1 MIRSGK
7 ASLQHLAKQMDEPI
21 DLESRVKKAKR
32 WIMSKWTDT
41 ETHFVPYIVPILR
54 SVSRSG
60 QVRLAIDG
68 SDIGKGC
75 SALMISLIWRNRAI
89 PLVWIT
95 RDAPKGHFS
104 TEAHLGVVEQLV
116 MLLDSILEQD
126 CELILLGDGEF
137 DSDQLQDKCK
147 SNGWKYVLKTAKNI
161 HIADNPDME
170 DYSTFKQMTPEVGH
184 TTIWMPDVYVFQS
197 GYGMVNA
204 LYYHDPKY
212 KEPWYLLT
220 NIDYMPKA
228 VQLYRKRYCIET
240 FFGDIKSRGFNIHKT
255 RINDAARLFNLL
267 MVAALAFIVA
277 VLFEFQARRSRL
289 LPMFCRK
296 DRIDSYSVF
305 QIGLQGL
312 QFYIKSGIPT
322 PFQFSMNFP

>member
-7 ASLQHLAKQMDEPI
+7 ASLQHLAKEMADPI

-41 ETHFVPYIVPILR
+41 ETHFVPYIVPIIR
-54 SVSRSG
+54 SVSQSG
-60 QVRLAIDG
+60 QLRLAIDG

-75 SALMISLIWRNRAI
+75 SALMVSLIWRNRAI
-89 PLVWIT
+89 PLVWFT

-104 TEAHLGVVEQLV
+104 TEAHLMVIEQLTI
-116 MLLDSILEQD
+116 LLDSILEQD
-126 CELILLGDGEF
+126 CEVILLGDGEF
-137 DSDQLQDKCK
+137 DSEQLQAKCK
-147 SNGWKYVLKTAKNI
+147 SNGWNYVLKTAKNI
-161 HIADNPDME
+161 HIADHPEMK
-170 DYSTFKQMTPEVGH
+170 DYATFKQMIPAYGH
-184 TTIWMPDVYVFQS
+184 TTIWMPEMYVFKS
-197 GYGMVNA
+197 GYGLVNV
-204 LYYHDPKY
+204 LYHHDPKY

-255 RINDAARLFNLL
+255 RISDAARLFNLL
-267 MVAALAFIVA
+267 LVAALAFILT
-277 VLFEFQARRSRL
+277 VLFEFDARRSIH

-296 DRIDSYSVF
+296 DRVDSYSVF
-305 QIGLQGL
+305 QIGLLGL
-312 QFYIKSGIPT
+312 QFYVKNTIPT
-322 PFQFSMNFP
+322 PFQFSKNFP